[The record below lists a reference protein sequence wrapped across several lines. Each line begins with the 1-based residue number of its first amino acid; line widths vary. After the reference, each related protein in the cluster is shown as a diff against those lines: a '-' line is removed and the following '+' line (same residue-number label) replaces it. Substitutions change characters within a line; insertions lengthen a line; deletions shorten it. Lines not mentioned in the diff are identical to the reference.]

1 MFRTQNW
8 APFYDIIE
16 FLSSFDWTSICTF
29 AYFSN
34 WEQELICAE
43 IHDARINADSIII
56 FKKKIKSVLTFPI
69 ASNALSRNRI
79 MPRPMK
85 VTPNRVRPTP
95 ISKNIF

>member
-1 MFRTQNW
+1 MMQGLMVTQ
-8 APFYDIIE
+8 
-16 FLSSFDWTSICTF
+16 LL
-29 AYFSN
+29 FSN
-34 WEQELICAE
+34 
-43 IHDARINADSIII
+43 
-56 FKKKIKSVLTFPI
+56 KKIKSVLTFPI